1 MSRLYLCTNW
11 YVTFTIVNNR
21 RILESLHHLCLRLHY
36 YGINLS
42 CSTTFI
48 FIPIIMVLIN
58 IHIIHDFLGNY
69 WRREVTRVQYPAVHT
84 IAWRSE
90 EGGGEGRVLRNQPP
104 RGLWNSMGR
113 RLLRLQKRWPRPLW
127 WGWCTQ
133 CGPMHEIRHRATI
146 VAPFRPTQ
154 HRPIIRQIHQ
164 NPIRPHVHRRYE
176 VRQCHCFHDKE
187 RRIIITR
194 INLKYCLGTSSI
206 IIQLLITRIKHI
218 YAWYY
223 LYIWSWCMSN

>member
-1 MSRLYLCTNW
+1 
-11 YVTFTIVNNR
+11 
-21 RILESLHHLCLRLHY
+21 
-36 YGINLS
+36 
-42 CSTTFI
+42 
-48 FIPIIMVLIN
+48 MVLIN